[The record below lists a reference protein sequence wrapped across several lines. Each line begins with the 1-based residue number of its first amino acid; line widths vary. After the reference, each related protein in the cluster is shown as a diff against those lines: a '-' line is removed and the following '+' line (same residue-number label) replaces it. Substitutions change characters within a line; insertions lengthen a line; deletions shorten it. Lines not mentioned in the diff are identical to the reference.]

1 MKKKITL
8 SIDVEDKI
16 AECKEIIEA
25 NKSQSSAIEELRF
38 RFYTDQLAEYED
50 LLLNKG
56 MKTIT
61 KVVDNVKPRLKNYD
75 Y

>member
-1 MKKKITL
+1 MKKKIT
-8 SIDVEDKI
+8 IDIEQKI
-16 AECKEIIEA
+16 NECKELIEA
-25 NKSQSSAIEELRF
+25 NKLQSTPIEELRF

-50 LLLNKG
+50 LLLNQG

-61 KVVDNVKPRLKNYD
+61 KVVDKVKPRLKNYD